1 MTRDVSDPA
10 QRWQCVRRCERERA
24 RKRERW
30 ERERTQ
36 MYLSPSW
43 YITWWNK
50 RLFFYGFCFFRSSPN
65 LFSESSL
72 SRFAKFEMEKR
83 KKSRWTF
90 ARKLGIGDTDDDDDD
105 DSARSNAIQPLRFNN
120 RKKITPKTSSEQNQ
134 IQKRNLKLG
143 TRNETESI
151 NFKMK
156 EKLA

>member
-1 MTRDVSDPA
+1 MSRTLHRGDNVSGGA
-10 QRWQCVRRCERERA
+10 REKGRERERDE
-24 RKRERW
+24 KGRERKCISLPRDTSRD
-30 ERERTQ
+30 ETNVFSSTIVFLEVHRIFFPN
-36 MYLSPSW
+36 LLCLVSPS
-43 YITWWNK
+43 
-50 RLFFYGFCFFRSSPN
+50 L
-65 LFSESSL
+65 
-72 SRFAKFEMEKR
+72 
-83 KKSRWTF
+83 RW
-90 ARKLGIGDTDDDDDD
+90 KN